1 MKTTLKLFIEQS
13 PCLLGLRQC
22 FQTPLRRTRA
32 CSMAFA
38 APTAI
43 KTCPT
48 LGSTDNPDWIKV
60 VASAS
65 ILTLGCSASF
75 WVIRIVFLGLHIY
88 TKGCTQWACTRSMS
102 YKKHTYKKQFFKDKE
117 TILNLNRKNKK
128 HHFVLNQWEKF
139 C

>member
-1 MKTTLKLFIEQS
+1 MTLKLFIEQS

-48 LGSTDNPDWIKV
+48 LGSTDWIKV

-65 ILTLGCSASF
+65 ILTFGCSASF

-88 TKGCTQWACTRSMS
+88 TKGCTQWACTCSMS

-117 TILNLNRKNKK
+117 TTLIFDRKNKK
-128 HHFVLNQWEKF
+128 HEFLLEQRKVF